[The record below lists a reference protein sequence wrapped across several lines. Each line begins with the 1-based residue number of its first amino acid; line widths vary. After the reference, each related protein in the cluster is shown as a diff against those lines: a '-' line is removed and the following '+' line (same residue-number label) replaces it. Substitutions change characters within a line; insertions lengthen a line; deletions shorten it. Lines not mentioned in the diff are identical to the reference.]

1 MTIIPVR
8 FRKLIVLLS
17 AIPFLVSCTNPL
29 DKNNAKGSKVD
40 ETFRP
45 GLDISI
51 PSKPTNLTVESSRGS
66 CSLSWSPSTTI
77 RDIPITYTVSRS
89 NVEGGSQTG
98 TTVCSNQSTT
108 TCIDSHST
116 TDSIYYYSVLAI
128 NEDGTTWSAE
138 ASCNSIYPTITS
150 VSPITIGTW
159 GDIPI
164 TIAGDSFSSGSSV
177 TVGGQNCAIS
187 ASSSS
192 SITCLAPSGTSGN
205 VDVVV
210 TNSDGRS
217 TTSVNA
223 ITYGTK
229 NFNIVTSYYGSESPR
244 GSADGVGRAARFNS
258 PLGIAYDGSANLYIA
273 DTYSNTIR
281 KMNLSTLNVTTVAG
295 RVGTPGS
302 TDGIGTSALFNNP
315 TGLACDGTNLYIADT
330 NNHTIRK
337 MSLSTL
343 EVTTLAGSAGIY
355 GGNEGVGTAAKFNAP
370 YGLLLDQA
378 DPNILYVA
386 DSINGVIRKI
396 VISTQTVSKFA
407 SNYQATYGSY
417 PLVTKVNANA
427 WQITASTKLQNPL
440 SMTSNG
446 ADIYLI
452 DGHGINKIVITTQAI
467 TAIAGNVNMSTQAGY
482 TEGNGTSAFFN
493 SPFGIVNDGTNLYIS
508 DSQNRIIR
516 KMVIATK
523 DVTLYAGTPATKA
536 SSDGTLAA
544 AKFDTPGAMVKVGN
558 LIYLLEARL
567 GQIRVIDTVGGTV
580 STLAGY

>member
-1 MTIIPVR
+1 MTIIPAR
-8 FRKLIVLLS
+8 FRSFIALLS
-17 AIPFLVSCTNPL
+17 TLTTLIGCTNPL
-29 DKNNAKGSKVD
+29 DKNGDKGSKVD

-51 PSKPTNLTVESSRGS
+51 PSKPTNLNVETSRGA

-77 RDIPITYTVSRS
+77 RDIPITYSVSRS
-89 NVEGGSQTG
+89 NVVGGSQTG
-98 TTVCSNQSTT
+98 TAVCSNLTAT

-116 TDSIYYYSVLAI
+116 TDSNYYYSVLAS
-128 NEDGTTWSAE
+128 NEDGTAWSAE

-159 GDIPI
+159 GTIPI
-164 TIAGDSFSSGSSV
+164 TIAGINFSSGSSV
-177 TVGGQNCAIS
+177 TVGGQTCTIS
-187 ASSSS
+187 ASNST
-192 SITCLAPSGTSGN
+192 SITCFAPPHISGN
-205 VDVVV
+205 ADVVV
-210 TNSDGRS
+210 TNSDGHF
-217 TTSVNA
+217 TTSVSA
-223 ITYGTK
+223 ITYGSK
-229 NFNIVTSYYGSESPR
+229 NFNLVTNYYGSESPR

-337 MSLSTL
+337 MNLSTL

-355 GGNEGVGTAAKFNAP
+355 GGNEGVGTAAKFNTP

-386 DSINGVIRKI
+386 DSVNGVIRTI

-440 SMTSNG
+440 SMTTNG
-446 ADIYLI
+446 TDIYLI
-452 DGHGINKIVITTQAI
+452 DGHGIDKVVIATKAI
-467 TAIAGNVNMSTQAGY
+467 TAIAGNVSMSTQAGY
-482 TEGNGTSAFFN
+482 TEGNGTSSFFN

-516 KMVIATK
+516 KMVLATG
-523 DVTLYAGTPATKA
+523 DVSLYAGTPATKT
-536 SSDGTLAA
+536 SGDGSLAT
-544 AKFDTPGAMVKVGN
+544 AKFDTPGAMVKVGS

-567 GQIRVIDTVGGTV
+567 GQVRVIDTAGGTV